1 MNAAAGTASPTV
13 TRRAR
18 WRRALPW
25 LLLAAG
31 LLLVSV
37 LLNGDEDAGEPLDPD
52 SVSPIGTKALVEV
65 LRDLGAEV
73 EVSGEIPDAST
84 DTALLLVD
92 EFDDRWRGEL
102 RGWVASGGDL
112 LVVDPASTVTPV
124 AVAGFAGAGGLVT
137 EPLERGCDVPAFAK
151 IPTFEQGD
159 GVVFKVQ
166 PGSTGCYLV
175 DGNAWALV
183 QPIGDG
189 TVVRLGGP
197 ATLTNGELAVD
208 QNAGLA
214 AAVLAPTAGTRVQV
228 IWEDVVAPSGE
239 GGEGGEGPGLFDLLR
254 PGVRAA
260 LWQLAA
266 AFAFLALWRG
276 RRLGRPV
283 TEPQPVEL
291 TASELVV
298 SVGNLLQ
305 RAGRRDQVAATLA
318 DDLRRTLAERLG
330 LPASSDAAT
339 VADAV
344 AARTGVERDRVL
356 DALDPRPP
364 ADEKDLVRRSQTME
378 SIRREA
384 TRDR

>member
-1 MNAAAGTASPTV
+1 
-13 TRRAR
+13 
-18 WRRALPW
+18 
-25 LLLAAG
+25 
-31 LLLVSV
+31 
-37 LLNGDEDAGEPLDPD
+37 
-52 SVSPIGTKALVEV
+52 VSPIGTKALVEV
-65 LRDLGAEV
+65 LRELGAQV
-73 EVSGEIPDAST
+73 EVGGEIPDAST

-92 EFDDRWRGEL
+92 EFDDEWRAEL

-112 LVVDPASTVTPV
+112 LVVDPGSPVTPV
-124 AVAGFAGAGGLVT
+124 AVAGFAGAEGLVT
-137 EPLERGCDVPAFAK
+137 EPLERGCGVPAFAK
-151 IPTFEQGD
+151 IPTFEQAD

-166 PGSTGCYLV
+166 QGTTGCYLV
-175 DGNAWALV
+175 DGDAWALV

-197 ATLTNGELAVD
+197 GTLTNELLAED

-214 AAVLAPTAGTRVQV
+214 AAVLAPKAGTRVQV
-228 IWEDVVAPSGE
+228 IWEDVVAPSGPPPQ
-239 GGEGGEGPGLFDLLR
+239 GPGLFDLLR

-305 RAGRRDQVAATLA
+305 RAGRRDQVVATLA

-356 DALDPRPP
+356 DALDSRPP